1 MRRYETVFI
10 ANSELTDEDR
20 QSLLDKLQGLMPKD
34 QAMLVKLD
42 EWGNKRLAYEV
53 KKQTRGYYVLMDYCG
68 DGVLVKELERNMRL
82 DDRVLKYMTVLKD
95 TTVDLEAIKAEIEA
109 AKAQA
114 AQAEPVQETAG
125 ESATE
130 TADEPATETADE
142 GATEATGETVQET
155 AATPPTETADEPA
168 TPTAGEPVSESN
180 EAAEAPVSEPATPEE
195 TPESSYQEEQEDE
208 TT

>member
-20 QSLLDKLQGLMPKD
+20 QSLIEKMQGLLPED

-82 DDRVLKYMTVLKD
+82 DDRILKYMTVLRD
-95 TTVDLEAIKAEIEA
+95 PTVDMEAIKAEIEA

-114 AQAEPVQETAG
+114 AQAESNQETAN

-130 TADEPATETADE
+130 TADKSVVERAEEPATVTADKP
-142 GATEATGETVQET
+142 ATD
-155 AATPPTETADEPA
+155 TADKS
-168 TPTAGEPVSESN
+168 VSEPD
-180 EAAEAPVSEPATPEE
+180 EAAETPLDKPAEPGQ
-195 TPESSYQEEQEDE
+195 TPESSNQEGQADE

>member
-20 QSLLDKLQGLMPKD
+20 QSLIDKMQGLLPED

-82 DDRVLKYMTVLKD
+82 DDRILKYMTVLKD
-95 TTVDLEAIKAEIEA
+95 TIVDMEAIKAEIEA

-114 AQAEPVQETAG
+114 SQA
-125 ESATE
+125 ESATDTAE
-130 TADEPATETADE
+130 ESATDTADEPATD
-142 GATEATGETVQET
+142 
-155 AATPPTETADEPA
+155 TADEPA
-168 TPTAGEPVSESN
+168 TDTADEPATDTADKAVSEPN
-180 EAAEAPVSEPATPEE
+180 EAAEAPLNESAEPEE
-195 TPESSYQEEQEDE
+195 TPESSNQEEQEDE

>member
-10 ANSELTDEDR
+10 ANSELADEDR
-20 QSLLDKLQGLMPKD
+20 QSLLDKLQGLMPEG

-42 EWGNKRLAYEV
+42 HWGNKRLAYEV

-95 TTVDLEAIKAEIEA
+95 TTVDMETIKAEIEA
-109 AKAQA
+109 AAQA
-114 AQAEPVQETAG
+114 KEAAAAAAEAAKKTADETATLPADKP
-125 ESATE
+125 ATE
-130 TADEPATETADE
+130 TADEPAT
-142 GATEATGETVQET
+142 Q
-155 AATPPTETADEPA
+155 TADEPA
-168 TPTAGEPVSESN
+168 TITADEPPTKTV
-180 EAAEAPVSEPATPEE
+180 EAPVSESATPEE
-195 TPESSYQEEQEDE
+195 TPETSDQEEQKDE

>member
-10 ANSELTDEDR
+10 ANSELTDEER
-20 QSLLDKLQGLMPKD
+20 QSLLDKLQGLLPED

-42 EWGNKRLAYEV
+42 QWGNKRLAYEV

-95 TTVDLEAIKAEIEA
+95 TTVDMEAIKEEMEA

-114 AQAEPVQETAG
+114 SQPEPAAPTAD
-125 ESATE
+125 ESATT
-130 TADEPATETADE
+130 TADEPAQEAADKSE
-142 GATEATGETVQET
+142 E
-155 AATPPTETADEPA
+155 
-168 TPTAGEPVSESN
+168 EPVSESN
-180 EAAEAPVSEPATPEE
+180 ETTEAPLSASGAPEE
-195 TPESSYQEEQEDE
+195 TPESSDQEEQEDE

>member
-1 MRRYETVFI
+1 VFI
-10 ANSELTDEDR
+10 ANSELADEDR
-20 QSLLDKLQGLMPKD
+20 QSLLDKLQGLLPED

-42 EWGNKRLAYEV
+42 QWGNKRLAYEV

-109 AKAQA
+109 AKAQEVEPEPATQTADEA
-114 AQAEPVQETAG
+114 ATQTADEPATEKADLP
-125 ESATE
+125 ATE
-130 TADEPATETADE
+130 TADEPATET
-142 GATEATGETVQET
+142 TGEPV
-155 AATPPTETADEPA
+155 TETADEP
-168 TPTAGEPVSESN
+168 VSESK
-180 EAAEAPVSEPATPEE
+180 ETAEAPVNESATPEDA
-195 TPESSYQEEQEDE
+195 PESSDQEEQEDE